1 MTITLVE
8 RLRVYVEDDRYSDE
22 AVGMALRQVWPA
34 LAAALLAEREAA
46 AKVAEDWAGSCDV
59 CGCDQARKI
68 AEAIRET
75 AQ

>member
-1 MTITLVE
+1 MTSARE
-8 RLRVYVEDDRYSDE
+8 RADAILARFYGPEWTPVHLRDAIE
-22 AVGMALRQVWPA
+22 L
-34 LAAALLAEREAA
+34 ALLAEREAA

>member
-1 MTITLVE
+1 MTSARE
-8 RLRVYVEDDRYSDE
+8 RADE
-22 AVGMALRQVWPA
+22 IMDAHSGRDWKRWASAIECRDA
-34 LAAALLAEREAA
+34 IEAALLAEREAA